1 MAPSGPLH
9 TGGAPAP
16 EMLRQYVERI
26 ERLEE
31 EKQALMAD
39 IREVYAE
46 AKGHGLNPKIMRQ
59 VVKLR
64 SLNKEDLMEQDAEL
78 ETYRAAL
85 DMI

>member
-9 TGGAPAP
+9 TGGTPAP

-26 ERLEE
+26 EQLEE

-46 AKGHGLNPKIMRQ
+46 AKAYGLNPKIMRQ

-64 SLNKEDLMEQDAEL
+64 SMDKQDLMELDAEL

-85 DMI
+85 DMV